1 MRDYYDD
8 SLSYCLDD
16 GSALLDGPAADQR
29 TAMLP
34 DLDLNTLALTHEN
47 HSADIA
53 PEHSVAV
60 LPLVNISADPEND
73 YFCDGLAEE
82 ILNALAKIESL
93 KVAARTSAFSFKGTN
108 TDAKQI
114 GRILGVRN
122 VLEGSVRKIG
132 DRVRIM
138 MQLVNAADGYQLWS
152 ERYDRE
158 MNDIFAVQDEIT
170 LAVVEALKLQLIGRE
185 RSEILKKAT
194 ANTEAYELYL
204 RGRAIWNRRTPAD
217 LERAIQ
223 SFEKAIAID
232 PDYALAYAGVA
243 DSYTLLAYFEAFAP
257 ADVREYA
264 RGSAKKAIELGID
277 TAEAQTSMAIYALIF
292 EFDWPVIEGHFLKA
306 IEINPRYVQA
316 RYLYG
321 THLAVLSRFEEAF
334 EQGRI
339 ALELDPLNLPLN
351 GNVARALYLGRRYED
366 GIEVAQKTLELSPHF
381 FFTHW
386 ALGVCHRQLGH
397 LDQAIEH
404 LELSVA
410 KSGIFVL
417 KGDLGIALAMA
428 GRTDEARQIL
438 VELEA
443 ERKLR
448 YISQHWS
455 AVIHAALGEK
465 SKALECLQRAW
476 KERAVQLTWLAVDP
490 SYDSLRDE
498 PGFQDVLEKMKFPVS
513 GRVTVI

>member
-1 MRDYYDD
+1 MKRCSICMRDYYDD

-204 RGRAIWNRRTPAD
+204 RGRAIWNRRT
-217 LERAIQ
+217 
-223 SFEKAIAID
+223 
-232 PDYALAYAGVA
+232 
-243 DSYTLLAYFEAFAP
+243 
-257 ADVREYA
+257 
-264 RGSAKKAIELGID
+264 
-277 TAEAQTSMAIYALIF
+277 
-292 EFDWPVIEGHFLKA
+292 
-306 IEINPRYVQA
+306 
-316 RYLYG
+316 
-321 THLAVLSRFEEAF
+321 
-334 EQGRI
+334 
-339 ALELDPLNLPLN
+339 
-351 GNVARALYLGRRYED
+351 
-366 GIEVAQKTLELSPHF
+366 
-381 FFTHW
+381 
-386 ALGVCHRQLGH
+386 
-397 LDQAIEH
+397 
-404 LELSVA
+404 
-410 KSGIFVL
+410 
-417 KGDLGIALAMA
+417 
-428 GRTDEARQIL
+428 
-438 VELEA
+438 
-443 ERKLR
+443 
-448 YISQHWS
+448 
-455 AVIHAALGEK
+455 
-465 SKALECLQRAW
+465 
-476 KERAVQLTWLAVDP
+476 
-490 SYDSLRDE
+490 
-498 PGFQDVLEKMKFPVS
+498 
-513 GRVTVI
+513 

>member
-1 MRDYYDD
+1 
-8 SLSYCLDD
+8 
-16 GSALLDGPAADQR
+16 
-29 TAMLP
+29 
-34 DLDLNTLALTHEN
+34 
-47 HSADIA
+47 
-53 PEHSVAV
+53 
-60 LPLVNISADPEND
+60 
-73 YFCDGLAEE
+73 
-82 ILNALAKIESL
+82 
-93 KVAARTSAFSFKGTN
+93 
-108 TDAKQI
+108 
-114 GRILGVRN
+114 
-122 VLEGSVRKIG
+122 
-132 DRVRIM
+132 
-138 MQLVNAADGYQLWS
+138 
-152 ERYDRE
+152 
-158 MNDIFAVQDEIT
+158 
-170 LAVVEALKLQLIGRE
+170 
-185 RSEILKKAT
+185 
-194 ANTEAYELYL
+194 
-204 RGRAIWNRRTPAD
+204 
-217 LERAIQ
+217 
-223 SFEKAIAID
+223 
-232 PDYALAYAGVA
+232 
-243 DSYTLLAYFEAFAP
+243 
-257 ADVREYA
+257 
-264 RGSAKKAIELGID
+264 
-277 TAEAQTSMAIYALIF
+277 
-292 EFDWPVIEGHFLKA
+292 
-306 IEINPRYVQA
+306 VQA